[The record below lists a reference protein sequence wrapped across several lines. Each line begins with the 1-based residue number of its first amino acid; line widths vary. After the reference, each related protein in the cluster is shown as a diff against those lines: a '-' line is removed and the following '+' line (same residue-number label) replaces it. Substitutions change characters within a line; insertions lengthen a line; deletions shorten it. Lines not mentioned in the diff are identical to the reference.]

1 MGEQF
6 LYMVISPDYLVELGG
21 TGIRELTRG
30 LATLP
35 QGASR
40 NHGQEMDGRPQ
51 DSVVCLAVHCDVAKQ
66 MQPTQCNKG
75 SGRTLASPASDSV
88 VQQ

>member
-40 NHGQEMDGRPQ
+40 NMVKRWMEDPKT
-51 DSVVCLAVHCDVAKQ
+51 V
-66 MQPTQCNKG
+66 
-75 SGRTLASPASDSV
+75 
-88 VQQ
+88 